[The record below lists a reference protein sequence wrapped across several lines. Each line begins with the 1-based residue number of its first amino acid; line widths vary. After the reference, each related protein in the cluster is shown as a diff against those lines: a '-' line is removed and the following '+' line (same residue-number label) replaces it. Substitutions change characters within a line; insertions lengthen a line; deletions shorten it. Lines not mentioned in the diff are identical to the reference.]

1 MERCARGI
9 SLALAVTLAVAS
21 ARADAAP
28 AGVDLKAVGE
38 LVQAGQTRF
47 ETADYAGAIEL
58 WTKAYSA
65 LPEEPAHAAQRG
77 VLVYSIAQACVEAY
91 SLDPQVLYLRKAERL
106 LVSYQASLDPA
117 DAETRAAVQTQIDD
131 LRAKIAEATPVDAP
145 EAEPERAPEAEPE
158 PDAVPV
164 APPPAAPVEAPR
176 RSRPLAITG
185 AVLLGVGAATLG
197 VMTYGLVWGS
207 RVDTRGEAAVAAGET
222 DAQVFRDLLAEGTT
236 ANNLALGTGIA
247 SAVLVPAGAVLLGVG
262 LSRRRG
268 PGTTAVAPLPLRRG
282 AGAALS
288 VAF

>member
-1 MERCARGI
+1 MGRCARGI
-9 SLALAVTLAVAS
+9 SLALAATLAVTS
-21 ARADAAP
+21 ARAAAAP
-28 AGVDLKAVGE
+28 AVDLKAVGE

-106 LVSYQASLDPA
+106 LVSYQVSLDPA
-117 DAETRAAVQTQIDD
+117 DAETRAAVQAQIDD

-145 EAEPERAPEAEPE
+145 EVEPE
-158 PDAVPV
+158 P
-164 APPPAAPVEAPR
+164 APEPEPEPAAAPASQPAAAPAEAPR

-185 AVLLGVGAATLG
+185 AVFLGVGAATLG
-197 VMTYGLVWGS
+197 AMAYGLAWGT

-222 DAQVFRDLLAEGTT
+222 DVQVFRDLLAEGTV

-247 SAVLVPAGAVLLGVG
+247 SAVLVPTGAVLLGIG

-268 PGTTAVAPLPLRRG
+268 ASTTAFAPLPLRRG
-282 AGAALS
+282 AGAAVS